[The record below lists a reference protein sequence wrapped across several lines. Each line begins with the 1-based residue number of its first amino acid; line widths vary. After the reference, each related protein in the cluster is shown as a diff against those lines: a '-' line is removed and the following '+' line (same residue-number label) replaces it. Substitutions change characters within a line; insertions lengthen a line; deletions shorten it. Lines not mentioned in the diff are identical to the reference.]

1 MEKRDNDT
9 LVLLQIKLH
18 SSLLE
23 VFPDLFYYDL
33 ITRRKKALLIDDIYR
48 ISQSIVEN
56 KVTSRVKQCLKL
68 CSDNSNK
75 GQTDSSRGSVARFC
89 MENCVHDDAD
99 MVQCHLCQIW
109 YHHDC
114 AGTCSQDLENVVVWT
129 CQICRRLPLLAKT
142 ISGKLEDVSAKL
154 DELILVNKNLH
165 QQNKELTNIVHHQ
178 NKTIKSLTE
187 MNPRNVNIDGS
198 TVSQPS
204 KTLLIGS
211 SLLRNVTSELDLEKT
226 EVISVSGGR
235 VPTIKDKL
243 ASRANG
249 VKFKQTCLVVGGND
263 ANSPCE
269 VQDVVDDYSKLIR
282 EAKSVSES
290 VTVSSLLPRKG
301 GPQLQDKIDC
311 INKELKSLCDVS
323 NCKYIDNDR
332 SFKLFDGAMND
343 ALYCPDGTHLNTLGS
358 SKLIGNLGLMF
369 KTKQKYSK
377 AVINGRPATPKL
389 RDSGLS
395 TRQKSFRHVG
405 FNAFQTERGEKSAI
419 SVVSLGI

>member
-1 MEKRDNDT
+1 
-9 LVLLQIKLH
+9 
-18 SSLLE
+18 
-23 VFPDLFYYDL
+23 
-33 ITRRKKALLIDDIYR
+33 
-48 ISQSIVEN
+48 
-56 KVTSRVKQCLKL
+56 
-68 CSDNSNK
+68 
-75 GQTDSSRGSVARFC
+75 
-89 MENCVHDDAD
+89 

-129 CQICRRLPLLAKT
+129 YQICRRLPLLAKT

-211 SLLRNVTSELDLEKT
+211 SLLRNVTSEFDLEKK

-249 VKFKQTCLVVGGND
+249 VKFKQTCLVVGGNE
-263 ANSPCE
+263 ANS
-269 VQDVVDDYSKLIR
+269 
-282 EAKSVSES
+282 
-290 VTVSSLLPRKG
+290 LL
-301 GPQLQDKIDC
+301 
-311 INKELKSLCDVS
+311 
-323 NCKYIDNDR
+323 
-332 SFKLFDGAMND
+332 
-343 ALYCPDGTHLNTLGS
+343 
-358 SKLIGNLGLMF
+358 
-369 KTKQKYSK
+369 
-377 AVINGRPATPKL
+377 
-389 RDSGLS
+389 
-395 TRQKSFRHVG
+395 
-405 FNAFQTERGEKSAI
+405 
-419 SVVSLGI
+419 